1 MNKHSLVNIA
11 AFAVGLALGPSG
23 LGSVRAAHP
32 PIDAHAILFALSGC
46 LIAAVFVL
54 GIQILRKDPR
64 YARWALR
71 VFGPVSIA
79 VLGSGFGAL
88 ASDSLDGGV
97 EPPGLLLLAIGVGL
111 LTGKSVSGA
120 LFRARYKRPL

>member
-1 MNKHSLVNIA
+1 
-11 AFAVGLALGPSG
+11 
-23 LGSVRAAHP
+23 
-32 PIDAHAILFALSGC
+32 

-64 YARWALR
+64 YARLALR
-71 VFGPVSIA
+71 VFEPVSIA
-79 VLGSGFGAL
+79 VLGSGLGAL

-111 LTGKSVSGA
+111 LTGKAVSGA